1 MKSTE
6 YYNGRI
12 CGVQRNNYEIEFEN
26 LRIIQSL
33 RALFITERQSFLSL
47 LTKADLCD
55 VQEGTEIENSK
66 RG

>member
-26 LRIIQSL
+26 LRINAKL
-33 RALFITERQSFLSL
+33 KGTFYNRETEFPVITYKS
-47 LTKADLCD
+47 
-55 VQEGTEIENSK
+55 
-66 RG
+66 